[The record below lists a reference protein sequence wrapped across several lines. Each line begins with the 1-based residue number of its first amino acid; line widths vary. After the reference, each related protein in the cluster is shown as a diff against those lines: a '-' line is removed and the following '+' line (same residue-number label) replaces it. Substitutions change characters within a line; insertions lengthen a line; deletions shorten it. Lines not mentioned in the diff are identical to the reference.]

1 MTWASLLLAA
11 VTVERLAELW
21 LARRNTRKLLERGGE
36 EVAPEHYSMI
46 VALHAA
52 WLGGLWFEGWNQSI
66 NPLWFSVFV
75 MLQVLRVWVLAT
87 LGRRWTTRIIVIPG
101 EPLVNRGPY
110 RWMSHPN
117 YLVVIGELAALPLA
131 LGMPIF
137 ALIFSAVNLLILRI
151 RIKAENSALA
161 GMKHAVG
168 S

>member
-1 MTWASLLLAA
+1 MTWACLLLAA
-11 VTVERLAELW
+11 VTLERLAELW
-21 LARRNTRKLLERGGE
+21 LARRNTERLLARGGE

-46 VALHAA
+46 VGLHVA
-52 WLGGLWFEGWNQSI
+52 WIGGLWFEGWNQSVD
-66 NPLWFSVFV
+66 PLWFSVFV

-110 RWMSHPN
+110 KWISHPN
-117 YLVVIGELAALPLA
+117 YLVVIGEIAALPLA
-131 LGMPIF
+131 LGMPIY
-137 ALIFSAVNLLILRI
+137 AAIFSAANLLILRI
-151 RIKAENSALA
+151 RITAENSALA

>member
-1 MTWASLLLAA
+1 
-11 VTVERLAELW
+11 
-21 LARRNTRKLLERGGE
+21 
-36 EVAPEHYSMI
+36 MI